1 MSMSKFRKPPS
12 IQSRANQMPIP
23 TPKEISLYDIVVK
36 GREFESIISE
46 VSKQPVN
53 VNPVGDIRKCITD
66 IENLRGRPCIMYIAN
81 VVNSNI
87 KASLSIEYSDDLPFS
102 ELISTIPLHFREVD
116 VIIVTPGGSGDQAAK
131 FVEKLRS
138 RFDFVGVIIPDKAMS
153 AGTIFAMSG
162 DEIVMSQNSY
172 IGPIDPQVPNR
183 EGRYVPAQA
192 INILLSEIQKKG
204 DEKISRG
211 QQPDW
216 TDLQILRQLDAK
228 DIGASINAS
237 KFSIELVENYLV
249 NYKFK
254 NWALHSDGR
263 VVEQIEK
270 QKRAK
275 EIASQLCDH
284 SLWKSHGR
292 GITREQAE
300 SVCRLR
306 ITQTEAIGLD
316 EIVKKLW
323 AILYWSFENTSI
335 YKVFLSNY
343 YALIRH
349 DKTLINVE
357 N

>member
-1 MSMSKFRKPPS
+1 MRNFKKPPS
-12 IQSRANQMPIP
+12 IQKQLNDKPSVKI
-23 TPKEISLYDIVVK
+23 KDLSLYEIVVK

-46 VSKQPVN
+46 VSKQPFN
-53 VNPVGDIRKCITD
+53 VNPVNDIRRCLTD
-66 IENLRGRPCIMYIAN
+66 IENNRGRPCIMYIAN
-81 VVNSNI
+81 VVNSNV
-87 KASLSIEYSDDLPFS
+87 KASISIEYSDDLPFS
-102 ELISTIPLHFREVD
+102 ELISTIPDHIREID
-116 VIIVTPGGSGDQAAK
+116 VMIVTPGGSGDQAAK

-138 RFDFVGVIIPDKAMS
+138 RFDYVGVILPDMAMS

-162 DEIVMSQNSY
+162 DDIVMSQNSY
-172 IGPIDPQVPNR
+172 IGPIDPQVLNK

-192 INILLSEIQKKG
+192 VNILLSEIQKKG
-204 DEKISRG
+204 EDRLKRG

-237 KFSIELVENYLV
+237 NFSIELVENYLF

-254 NWALHSDGR
+254 NWVLHSNGD
-263 VVEQIEK
+263 VVEPFEK
-270 QKRAK
+270 QQRAK

-292 GITREQAE
+292 GITRDQAE
-300 SVCRLR
+300 SVCRLK
-306 ITQTEAIGLD
+306 ITKTENIGLD

-323 AILYWSFENTSI
+323 AIIYWSFENTSI
-335 YKVFLSNY
+335 YKMFLSNY

-349 DKTLINVE
+349 DKTLMNPE